1 MIKLA
6 KRIFWLAAEVVMV
19 DKDFIDI
26 RISFLLDD
34 GKLKTS
40 LKIEFNSTTQ
50 WILNVRGFLF
60 TQQKE

>member
-1 MIKLA
+1 MVKLA

-50 WILNVRGFLF
+50 WILNVR
-60 TQQKE
+60 